1 MYMTQANPSVGDL
14 LREWRKRRH
23 RSQLELAEE
32 AEISQRHLS
41 FVESGRS
48 LPSREMILRLARHL
62 EVPPRERNALLTAA
76 GFAPVVR
83 ERALT
88 DPALQAA
95 RQAVELLLRA
105 YEPFP
110 ALAIDRHWQLIS
122 ANASIAPFLQGV
134 DPVLLAP
141 PFNVLR
147 ASLHPRGLAPRILNL
162 AEWREHVLTRL
173 AAQVAVCAD
182 PRLVQLLDEL
192 RGYPAPAHAK
202 GRGAASA
209 WAGVAVPLQVES
221 EGAVLSFLSTTTVF
235 GTPVDIT
242 LAELAI
248 EAFLP
253 ADQATAELLRAA
265 AQRGSHVVAAPPTGS

>member
-1 MYMTQANPSVGDL
+1 MTLANPNVGDL
-14 LREWRKRRH
+14 LRTWRKRRH

-41 FVESGRS
+41 FLESGRS

-88 DPALQAA
+88 DPALAAA

-110 ALAIDRHWQLIS
+110 ALAIDRHWQLLN
-122 ANASIAPFLQGV
+122 ANAAVAPFLRGV
-134 DPVLLAP
+134 DVTLLGP
-141 PFNVLR
+141 PLNVLR

-162 AEWREHVLTRL
+162 AEWREHVLSRL
-173 AAQVAVCAD
+173 AAQIAVSAD
-182 PRLVQLLDEL
+182 PVLVQLLEEL
-192 RGYPAPAHAK
+192 RGYPAPA
-202 GRGAASA
+202 AATSRSA
-209 WAGVAVPLQVES
+209 TSTWAGVAVPLQVES
-221 EGAVLSFLSTTTVF
+221 DGAVLSFLSTTTVF

-253 ADQATAELLRAA
+253 ADQATADLLRAA
-265 AQRGSHVVAAPPTGS
+265 AQRGFQAVSATSSAS